1 MSSLVSDAEVEFLTD
16 TMRIV
21 RKYIQN
27 KTLDTMQQRFEILKN
42 ELDCLVDDLAM
53 ADFMDIETPLSLSNM
68 PIEEAVSIMNEL
80 GARGFETVPPNGVY
94 VRLKSVE

>member
-53 ADFMDIETPLSLSNM
+53 ADFMDIETPLSLNNM

-80 GARGFETVPPNGVY
+80 GARGFETVPPNGIY
-94 VRLKSVE
+94 VRLKIVE